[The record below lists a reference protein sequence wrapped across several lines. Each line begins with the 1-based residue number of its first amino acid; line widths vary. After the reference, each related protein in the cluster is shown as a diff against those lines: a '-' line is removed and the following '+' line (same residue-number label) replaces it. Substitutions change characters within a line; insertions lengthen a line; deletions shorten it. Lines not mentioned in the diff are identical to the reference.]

1 MPYAVSLVKR
11 YVHPK
16 TRKRL
21 TAAAAQK
28 YNRRAKKKIKPYL
41 YLQVRHTLGTLKG
54 LTDEQAV
61 RRKRNAGKIAYRSRL
76 TQVESIVPLS
86 SLSARHVRLTLGRRG
101 VFKKLFDDFHVPGS
115 LNRRGSIRITL
126 AGFVDNK
133 RVRQITH
140 LAFSRIHWLESF
152 GSEEHA
158 YEEFKNWI
166 VGNILANLRRR
177 DLRLSNPKE
186 SLKRISWL
194 KKSREMSTQLLDV
207 EDDPVKR
214 AGLEE
219 QIKWQGRAIRK
230 QKKSKQMTQA
240 FLRLEK
246 LI

>member
-11 YVHPK
+11 YIHPK
-16 TRKRL
+16 TKKRL
-21 TAAAAQK
+21 TAQAAAT
-28 YNRRAKKKIKPYL
+28 YNRRAKKRIKPFL
-41 YLQVRHTLGTLKG
+41 YLQVRHTLGSLKG
-54 LTDEQAV
+54 LTHEQAT
-61 RRKRNAGKIAYRSRL
+61 RRKKNAGKIAYRSRL

-86 SLSARHVRLTLGRRG
+86 ALSARHVRLTLGRRG
-101 VFKKLFDDFHVPGS
+101 VFKRLFDDFHVPGS

-126 AGFVDNK
+126 AGIVAGK
-133 RVRQITH
+133 KVRQVTH

-186 SLKRISWL
+186 SAKRITWL
-194 KKSREMSTQLLDV
+194 KQSRKNSLNLLDV
-207 EDDPVKR
+207 ESDPVKR

-230 QKKSKQMTQA
+230 QGKSKQMTRA
-240 FLRLEK
+240 FLKLEK
-246 LI
+246 LV

>member
-1 MPYAVSLVKR
+1 MPYTVGLVKR

-16 TRKRL
+16 TGKRI
-21 TAAAAQK
+21 TAKRAAV

-41 YLQVRHTLGTLKG
+41 YLQVRHTLGSLKG
-54 LTDEQAV
+54 LTHDQIL
-61 RRKRNAGKIAYRSRL
+61 RRKRNAGKVAYTSRL

-86 SLSARHVRLTLGRRG
+86 ALSARHIRLTLGRRG

-126 AGFVDNK
+126 AGVVDGK

-158 YEEFKNWI
+158 FEEFKNWI

-186 SLKRISWL
+186 SAGRIKNLRAKR
-194 KKSREMSTQLLDV
+194 QAALDAL
-207 EDDPVKR
+207 EYENSPSEI
-214 AGLEE
+214 AGYEE
-219 QIKWQGRAIRK
+219 QVKWVGRAIKK
-230 QKKSKQMTQA
+230 QKKSRQMTRA
-240 FLRLEK
+240 FLKLEK
-246 LI
+246 LV